1 LPKLFVYN
9 IKKWANHLKK
19 WDAKLKGLII
29 LCQPVA
35 DMINFELVSEL
46 SLFLSF
52 GQFYYFTESNRGEKG
67 RKNIMKI
74 RNVFKNNVLKGF
86 DRNLT
91 IRKKLIIAFACIL
104 LVPSLAIGFISYQSA
119 KSELQDS
126 MLQTAKESVQLIDSS
141 MNSQLIPIEKD
152 IEYFA
157 QTAKTAN
164 AKIDIEEISK
174 IKLKFNQYIE
184 TKPGAQAI
192 YIGTDTGEMIVS
204 PKIQLPDDYDPRDR
218 PWYTL
223 AMENKGEVV
232 ITDPYID
239 ANTNETSVTFAKV
252 LNDGSGVVAVDVNLN
267 VLKDM
272 ISVVKV
278 GEEGYVTIVDKTQTY
293 LIHPSKQGEK
303 VTGDWV
309 GKLFKSNI
317 GEFSYTIDG
326 KAKEMDFITNE
337 LTGWK
342 IAGTMYTSEISEA
355 AKGIFLK
362 TLAVVLVSSILGAIV
377 IFVIIRSILQPIRI
391 LVASSEKIANGDLAV
406 DINITSNDEVGQ
418 LSKSF
423 NKMVENLRA
432 VVVSLQ
438 TASER
443 VSSSSEEL
451 IASADQSTA
460 GTKQVTEAIQQVASG
475 AESQTQKI
483 DANNA
488 ALDEVLQGILRISSS
503 SSNVSDLAQ
512 ATVSEAEVGGKFVKD
527 SLEQMKFIH
536 ASVTESNHVIQ
547 SLSNRSQEI
556 GKILDAISEIANQ
569 TNLLALN
576 AAIEAARAGEH
587 GKGFAV
593 VADEVRKLA
602 EQSQQSAGQI
612 STLISSI
619 QQDTNHSVQ
628 VMSEVSK
635 NAEQGLT
642 ISTETSEKFDSIL
655 NRMNTMTPQI
665 EEVSATV
672 QQITAA
678 IQEVTASANELA
690 IIAKESSATSEEVA
704 ATTEQQ
710 LASME
715 EITAASKALTGMAEE
730 LQSIIDRFKV

>member
-1 LPKLFVYN
+1 
-9 IKKWANHLKK
+9 
-19 WDAKLKGLII
+19 
-29 LCQPVA
+29 
-35 DMINFELVSEL
+35 
-46 SLFLSF
+46 
-52 GQFYYFTESNRGEKG
+52 
-67 RKNIMKI
+67 MKI
-74 RNVFKNNVLKGF
+74 RHVLKNNVLKGF

-204 PKIQLPDDYDPRDR
+204 PTLQLPDDYDPRDR

-278 GEEGYVTIVDKTQTY
+278 GAEGYVTIVDETQTY

-309 GKLFKSNI
+309 GNLFKSNT

-355 AKGIFLK
+355 ARGIFLK

-377 IFVIIRSILQPIRI
+377 IFVIIRSILQPIRM

-406 DINITSNDEVGQ
+406 DINISSNDEVGQ

-460 GTKQVTEAIQQVASG
+460 GTKQVTESIQQVASG
-475 AESQTQKI
+475 AESQTLKI

-512 ATVSEAEVGGKFVKD
+512 ATVSEAEVGGEFVKD

-536 ASVTESNHVIQ
+536 ASVTESNKVIQ

-635 NAEQGLT
+635 NAEQGLS

>member
-1 LPKLFVYN
+1 
-9 IKKWANHLKK
+9 
-19 WDAKLKGLII
+19 
-29 LCQPVA
+29 
-35 DMINFELVSEL
+35 
-46 SLFLSF
+46 
-52 GQFYYFTESNRGEKG
+52 
-67 RKNIMKI
+67 MKI
-74 RNVFKNNVLKGF
+74 RHVLKNNVLKGI

-204 PKIQLPDDYDPRDR
+204 PTLQLPDDYDPRDR

-278 GEEGYVTIVDKTQTY
+278 GEEGYVTIVDETQTY

-309 GKLFKSNI
+309 GNLFKSNT

-362 TLAVVLVSSILGAIV
+362 TLAVVLSSILGAIV

-406 DINITSNDEVGQ
+406 DININSNDEVGQ

-475 AESQTQKI
+475 AESQTFKI

-503 SSNVSDLAQ
+503 SSNVSDIAQ
-512 ATVSEAEVGGKFVKD
+512 ETVSEAEVGGKFVKD

-536 ASVTESNHVIQ
+536 ASVTESNKVIQ
-547 SLSNRSQEI
+547 SLSKRSQEI

-612 STLISSI
+612 STLILSI
-619 QQDTNHSVQ
+619 QKDTNHSVQ
-628 VMSEVSK
+628 VMGEVSK